1 MSVYSQSWLDSDNAL
16 PIILCEVDIK
26 YCAAG
31 NGGVYTDLSLYFSNS
46 KYHTLDGNTFF
57 EAIINN
63 KISYTETLP
72 YEGQPSISFGDV
84 ELLNVDGMVDNYL
97 NANTFIWNNG
107 RIRIYYGDVEWSKN
121 SIANIR
127 SDFLTIY
134 DGVIDDLV
142 PKSRHSLAIKF
153 RDKLERLNTAVTD
166 TKIGS
171 YGVWSGTQPNVDKL
185 KPIVIG
191 EPFNISPILINP
203 ATLEY
208 LVSQGPIE
216 RIIEIRDNG
225 IPVYNSKLTGG
236 AEIDLAA
243 GSFKL
248 KTPSS
253 GAITATVQGL
263 TTNINLST
271 GATTQ
276 SYKNTVVNAIAI
288 LLTQYGL
295 ASSRLTSA
303 ELNLTN
309 LAAIDTS
316 DPRAVGVYL
325 TDRVNILNVCNDLA
339 SSIGGRLFV
348 GRYGTASILRFGT
361 PRPDVSN
368 RNITMSDMLANSLF
382 MTRYVELR
390 PAFSV
395 GYSKNWTLQPSL
407 TTSLPEDH
415 KLLMSEEWLKV
426 NTVDSTV
433 AALRKLETEPV
444 QKDTVLIDST
454 GATAEANRLLN
465 YFKVQRKV
473 IKFTGTRTLLS
484 LVLGQQVT
492 IFHDRFNLNN
502 SGNGTVG
509 QVISLT
515 PKWSEQEVEVEVV
528 I

>member
-1 MSVYSQSWLDSDNAL
+1 MSVYSQSWLDSDTAL

-31 NGGVYTDLSLYFSNS
+31 NGGVYTDLSLYFSNT
-46 KYHTLDGNTFF
+46 KYATLDGNIFF

-63 KISYTETLP
+63 KISYTESLP

-84 ELLNVDGMVDNYL
+84 ELLNTDGMVDNYL
-97 NANTFIWNNG
+97 NANTFIWTNG
-107 RIRIYYGDVEWSKN
+107 RIRIYYGDATWDKT

-166 TKIGS
+166 TKIGA
-171 YGVWSGTQPNVDKL
+171 YGVWSGVQPNADKL
-185 KPIVIG
+185 KPIVLG
-191 EPFNISPILINP
+191 EPFNITPILINP

-216 RIIEIRDNG
+216 RIVEIRDNG
-225 IPVYNSKLTGG
+225 VPVYNSKIPGG
-236 AEIDLAA
+236 ADVDLST

-253 GAITATVQGL
+253 GAVTATVQGL
-263 TTNINLST
+263 TTNINLTT
-271 GATTQ
+271 GAVTQ
-276 SYKNTVVNAIAI
+276 SYKNTVVNAIVT

-295 ASSRLTSA
+295 SGSRLTSS
-303 ELNLTN
+303 ELNLPN
-309 LAAIDTS
+309 LLAIDAS
-316 DPRAVGVYL
+316 DPRPIGLFL
-325 TDRVNILNVCNDLA
+325 TDRVNILNVCNELA
-339 SSIGGRLFV
+339 SSIGGRIFV
-348 GRYGTASILRFGT
+348 GRYGTASILRFGVA
-361 PRPDVSN
+361 RPDISS
-368 RNITMSDMLANSLF
+368 RNITMSDMISGSLF
-382 MTRYVELR
+382 MSRYVDLK
-390 PAFSV
+390 PAFSI

-415 KLLMSEEWLKV
+415 KLLMSDEWLKA
-426 NTVDSTV
+426 TVSDTV
-433 AALRKLETEPV
+433 IASLRKLEVETT
-444 QKDTVLIDST
+444 QKDTLLIDASS
-454 GATAEANRLLN
+454 ATAEATRLLN

-473 IKFTGTRTLLS
+473 IRFTGIRSLLS
-484 LVLGQQVT
+484 LVLGQQVVV
-492 IFHDRFNLNN
+492 FHDRFNLNN
-502 SGNGTVG
+502 SGSGTIG

-515 PKWSEQEVEVEVV
+515 PKWSEQQVDVEVL